1 MRGTLVVPTLNEA
14 ASVGHV
20 LTTFRQAVDA
30 ANQTTFRNDPI
41 DWQMVV
47 VDGASTDGT
56 AEVAQAAGARVLVEH
71 RPGYGQAYLTAFQ
84 DVTSDLV
91 ATADGD
97 ATYPVEQ
104 VPALVARLLEAPLDF
119 VSGDRL
125 SRLDRRA
132 MTMEH
137 RIGNRAL
144 NQFLA
149 VAYHRVLADLPGG
162 TLRDSQ
168 SGFWVFRRAVL
179 ERLRLT
185 QTGMAFSEEIKLEAI
200 FRGFRF
206 EEIPISYSERWG
218 APKLS
223 SWRDGLRNLGFLF
236 EKRLAMTREMRQA
249 AAHPSG
255 TKLSR
260 PER

>member
-30 ANQTTFRNDPI
+30 ANRTTFRNDPI
-41 DWQMVV
+41 DWQMLV

-56 AEVAQAAGARVLVEH
+56 AEAARAAGARVLVER
-71 RPGYGQAYLTAFQ
+71 RPGYGQAYLTAFHE
-84 DVTSDLV
+84 VSTDLV

-104 VPALVARLLEAPLDF
+104 VPAFVARLLEVPLDF
-119 VSGDRL
+119 ISGDRL
-125 SRLDRRA
+125 ARLDRSS

-137 RIGNRAL
+137 RIGNRVL

-168 SGFWVFRRAVL
+168 SGFWVFRRPVL
-179 ERLRLT
+179 DRLRLT
-185 QTGMAFSEEIKLEAI
+185 QTGMSFSEEIKLEAI
-200 FRGFRF
+200 FRGCRF
-206 EEIPISYSERWG
+206 QELPISYSERWG

-236 EKRLAMTREMRQA
+236 QKRFAMTREIQQA
-249 AAHPSG
+249 AARPSG

-260 PER
+260 PDR